1 MVSDDSESAPEG
13 AHVTTGLYAST
24 CGWIE
29 HRVGLA
35 SPHVWTTAVP
45 AFVAFSCLALLLF
58 WRRLRRTP
66 PAQADKLDAK
76 VVAARS
82 ALEEITERERQRREQ
97 LEAEVQH
104 IRGAI

>member
-13 AHVTTGLYAST
+13 ADVTTGLYAST

-29 HRVGLA
+29 QRVGLA
-35 SPHVWTTAVP
+35 SPHVWTTALP
-45 AFVAFSCLALLLF
+45 AVVALSCLALLL

-66 PAQADKLDAK
+66 PAGGLDAK

-82 ALEEITERERQRREQ
+82 ALEGITERERQRREQ

>member
-1 MVSDDSESAPEG
+1 MVSEDSKSAPEG
-13 AHVTTGLYAST
+13 ADVTTGLYAST

-45 AFVAFSCLALLLF
+45 SVVALSCLALLF

>member
-1 MVSDDSESAPEG
+1 MVRDDSESEPEG
-13 AHVTTGLYAST
+13 ADVTTGLYAST

-35 SPHVWTTAVP
+35 SPPLWTAVP
-45 AFVAFSCLALLLF
+45 AVVALSCLALLL